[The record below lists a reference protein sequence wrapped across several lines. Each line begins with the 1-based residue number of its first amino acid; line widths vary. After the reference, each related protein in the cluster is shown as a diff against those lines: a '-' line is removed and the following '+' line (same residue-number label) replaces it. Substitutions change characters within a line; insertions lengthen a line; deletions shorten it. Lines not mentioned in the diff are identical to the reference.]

1 MDRLRPRRSQCD
13 DWTLRTTKTCTKEL
27 KTRQAAGAS
36 FELRLTGGYS
46 FLVRKRV
53 DKCESSTS
61 VLKKQ
66 QKCATKVR
74 QKAHAF
80 ICSRNVSLQDTADS
94 LGHFDKGLAKDQA
107 LLNGALR
114 RQLSIRRD
122 FYEGRYVHIRTA
134 NRNLMRRSKT
144 STGRG

>member
-1 MDRLRPRRSQCD
+1 LDRLRPRRSQCD

-27 KTRQAAGAS
+27 KTRQAASAS

-53 DKCESSTS
+53 DKCESSTG

-74 QKAHAF
+74 QNVHAF
-80 ICSRNVSLQDTADS
+80 NYCENVSFHDTADS
-94 LGHFDKGLAKDQA
+94 HRQFDKGLAKDQM

-114 RQLSIRRD
+114 RHLWPCSD
-122 FYEGRYVHIRTA
+122 FHEGMRAPTLKLRTG
-134 NRNLMRRSKT
+134 T
-144 STGRG
+144 Q